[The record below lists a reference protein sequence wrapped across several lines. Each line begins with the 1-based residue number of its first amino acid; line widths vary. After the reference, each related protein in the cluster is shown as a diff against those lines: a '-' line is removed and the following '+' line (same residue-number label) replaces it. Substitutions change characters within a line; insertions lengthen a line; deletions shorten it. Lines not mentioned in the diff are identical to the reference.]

1 MRTTLDIDADIL
13 GVAKELAF
21 QRKVSAGKVIS
32 ELAREAL
39 KPKKAPKY
47 RNGIL
52 LLEPLP
58 GAPPMTLEMVN
69 RLRDDE

>member
-21 QRKVSAGKVIS
+21 QRKTSAGKVIS

-39 KPKKAPKY
+39 APK
-47 RNGIL
+47 RGLKTKNGFPV
-52 LLEPLP
+52 LEPIP

-69 RLRDDE
+69 RLRDEE